1 MVFVLA
7 SVGLCFFLLLS
18 ALWWMR
24 LRGLCK
30 LLDGRDWWWEKL
42 GLALVGRALLSKALI
57 QLSAVEWCCTPSLVV
72 VWPEATQPGVY
83 RLYGRVNGEL
93 QEGSPKGTFQCPH
106 PGGESLPTHTSIGG
120 PPTLA
125 HSFDSY
131 GVTVPLLWVLVH
143 AKFCLCPPRLE
154 SLFPSVLWKAYNK
167 IPLVFKVRFPGDSQS
182 LCQIPRLGSLTWG
195 SEPSQ

>member
-1 MVFVLA
+1 M
-7 SVGLCFFLLLS
+7 
-18 ALWWMR
+18 
-24 LRGLCK
+24 
-30 LLDGRDWWWEKL
+30 
-42 GLALVGRALLSKALI
+42 LSKALI

-106 PGGESLPTHTSIGG
+106 PCGESLPTHTSIGG

-143 AKFCLCPPRLE
+143 AKFYLCPPRLE
-154 SLFPSVLWKAYNK
+154 SLFPSVLWKAYNQ

-182 LCQIPRLGSLTWG
+182 LCQIPRLGSLMWS
-195 SEPSQ
+195 SEPSQQ